1 MQLNRVSAPNEGAT
15 GIDVTNEA
23 AVNSAATER
32 RAAIAMVRTHEV
44 KVWPGRELGD
54 KARLRIAPPPAKLL
68 TQPIKGGWLGRVQ
81 HMLQARTERVQ
92 EQSAQRQAALGLEQS
107 PGVQAAPKWLGALGL
122 FRGRLQGL
130 IAQLKERAMPRAP
143 VELVTA
149 APVMQTVKTVASDA
163 NANASADATALAQV
177 TAAVRQRFAAQAGNK
192 EAFTDLLKQAFGD
205 KFDAG
210 KAEAIRQ
217 QALAGDFSWAPKVQ
231 VVDSKTLA
239 DTSGAQ
245 AADSVAHG
253 AYVQETDTIYL
264 SRELLHS
271 DPSHAQRILLEEI
284 GHGIDARIN
293 TSDSVGDEGE
303 IFSKLMHGDKVSA
316 QEMADLKAENDHGVV
331 NINGRSVTVEYGLR
345 KKLKKAFKSVV
356 KGAVNLA
363 KSAVKVTVGLA
374 TFDFDKVKEGV
385 KEGVNAVKTTVKEL
399 HTIAKEAFKEL
410 MQSKLFNAVL
420 MICRFIPIPVV
431 QLVVR
436 VVDVVRAAYMVYQ
449 GVKNKSLSMVLGGVA
464 SLASGGAKLA
474 GSFGASLSTVN
485 TIKSVADAAS
495 KLSMAYNAVANKDI
509 GAALGLLGGA
519 VGGPSA
525 SPTMNTLVTVGGY
538 AQQAIG
544 IGQAIKNKDALGA
557 LSGTLGLAG
566 TAIGS
571 DSPQSRNLSQNLANA
586 KEVVTGLQAVR
597 EISRGNLDA
606 AQSLASSM
614 SSAQRASQQSDALLA
629 QQRADEAAAA
639 QAANNRSLLNQADKD
654 LRSQPAEQEGAP
666 AAAKD
671 TPADPTKAAPD
682 EHRNGSDV
690 DSDNTA
696 ARNGGVGPGSTQT
709 LLTISK
715 GQTLEGIARA
725 QYGDNW
731 KAGLAQ
737 IALDNGLKLNQW
749 GSPILGVGKTLV
761 LNDLSGKTDQELASL
776 SRTGG
781 RIISNNDKGL
791 AAKADLE
798 ERARIAQEVE
808 RIQNLTRYTQADRA
822 ADPNYQMVLEANN
835 RSAAYVPVVQAA
847 SDPSS
852 GKLADGFELTYRQ
865 FIDQPILRMG
875 AGIEKKLGVDWG
887 TQSKLDDTTKEID
900 RLLTKNY
907 GGKTEGTVSYSAAMQ
922 MPVSPLGI
930 NKYDTSNITYHD
942 YRLNVQLCH
951 RQEDFCTIPNLSPLV
966 DYRSAPLQSWSE
978 GMRDGPQILL
988 GNSPI
993 IHSSDYNEGKF
1004 VNRTI
1009 SGHPFHSGTV
1019 ESNLYWKDDVLHLGT
1034 VGYGYG
1040 ASTLHTA
1047 ANYAVGVGYFGLW
1060 QTAVKYNVD
1069 QIRKA
1074 QSPKP

>member
-1 MQLNRVSAPNEGAT
+1 
-15 GIDVTNEA
+15 
-23 AVNSAATER
+23 
-32 RAAIAMVRTHEV
+32 
-44 KVWPGRELGD
+44 
-54 KARLRIAPPPAKLL
+54 
-68 TQPIKGGWLGRVQ
+68 
-81 HMLQARTERVQ
+81 
-92 EQSAQRQAALGLEQS
+92 
-107 PGVQAAPKWLGALGL
+107 
-122 FRGRLQGL
+122 
-130 IAQLKERAMPRAP
+130 
-143 VELVTA
+143 
-149 APVMQTVKTVASDA
+149 
-163 NANASADATALAQV
+163 
-177 TAAVRQRFAAQAGNK
+177 
-192 EAFTDLLKQAFGD
+192 
-205 KFDAG
+205 
-210 KAEAIRQ
+210 
-217 QALAGDFSWAPKVQ
+217 
-231 VVDSKTLA
+231 
-239 DTSGAQ
+239 
-245 AADSVAHG
+245 
-253 AYVQETDTIYL
+253 
-264 SRELLHS
+264 
-271 DPSHAQRILLEEI
+271 
-284 GHGIDARIN
+284 
-293 TSDSVGDEGE
+293 
-303 IFSKLMHGDKVSA
+303 
-316 QEMADLKAENDHGVV
+316 VV

-835 RSAAYVPVVQAA
+835 RSAAYVAAAAPVAAGKQTFTSDYDSVMKLYSDLKTYTRNGVDEFGVQGRGGVQTGVAA
-847 SDPSS
+847 VVHAGSEIGYTLLDAGFALGRLGAVSYDSVKAGTFVQDFKNNVGIPTLQFATAVMDSDVARISVGASLPDES
-852 GKLADGFELTYRQ
+852 ADGKFMIGTDRIGIQGKVPTYKVGTEKVNMKVDEVTRVTYRWGDTQ
-865 FIDQPILRMG
+865 LRNEIL
-875 AGIEKKLGVDWG
+875 
-887 TQSKLDDTTKEID
+887 
-900 RLLTKNY
+900 
-907 GGKTEGTVSYSAAMQ
+907 
-922 MPVSPLGI
+922 
-930 NKYDTSNITYHD
+930 
-942 YRLNVQLCH
+942 
-951 RQEDFCTIPNLSPLV
+951 
-966 DYRSAPLQSWSE
+966 
-978 GMRDGPQILL
+978 
-988 GNSPI
+988 
-993 IHSSDYNEGKF
+993 
-1004 VNRTI
+1004 
-1009 SGHPFHSGTV
+1009 V
-1019 ESNLYWKDDVLHLGT
+1019 ESNLPKIPLVPSATIGGIPVSVDLVP
-1034 VGYGYG
+1034 G
-1040 ASTLHTA
+1040 ARLNLSGNRTPTPS
-1047 ANYAVGVGYFGLW
+1047 V
-1060 QTAVKYNVD
+1060 NVD
-1069 QIRKA
+1069 LNIKHPLVERYKPKVTLEIRKRG
-1074 QSPKP
+1074 S